1 MPDLDRIDD
10 SLGAG
15 WRSAYD
21 LVSGQIASPTEIS
34 DRLIKSLTKVLRDRS
49 GVPGLERAFS
59 ILKPD
64 GLNSILHSFSVL
76 DALVKEKEGHRH
88 TRIAVEVSR
97 SKMAYWDGTNSY
109 PPSTYSLSEFS
120 HDILNAMIEHYFFAR
135 VRPRLVEHEIFENQ
149 KEVEV
154 WQAELDHLMESRVAK
169 LADKLA
175 ENPCAK
181 KLRAPRRTTL
191 KSTTK
196 ELLLDNL
203 LVLGDQRL

>member
-21 LVSGQIASPTEIS
+21 LVSGRIASPAEIS
-34 DRLIKSLTKVLRDRS
+34 DKLIKSLAKELRDRS
-49 GVPGLERAFS
+49 GVPSLEIAYS
-59 ILKPD
+59 ILGPD
-64 GLNSILHSFSVL
+64 DMNSILRSFRVL
-76 DALVKEKEGHRH
+76 DALVKDMEGHRH
-88 TRIAVEVSR
+88 TRIAVEVAK
-97 SKMAYWDGTNSY
+97 SKLAFWNTINRY
-109 PPSTYSLSEFS
+109 PPSKYPLNRFS
-120 HDILNAMIEHYFFAR
+120 NDTLNALMEHYFFAR
-135 VRPRLVEHEIFENQ
+135 VRPRLVADGIFESQ
-149 KEVEV
+149 KKVLV
-154 WQAELDHLMESRVAK
+154 WQADIEHALESRVAK

-181 KLRAPRRTTL
+181 KLRVPRRTTL